1 MAIRGSSEAPSQ
13 VLAQALGPALQSPDS
28 AACRKPALLVL
39 SEH

>member
-13 VLAQALGPALQSPDS
+13 ASAQALGPALQSHDS

-39 SEH
+39 V